1 MNYPALHLMMGYYTL
16 SVNRAKSR
24 QPHNY
29 NQDGYE
35 AYVQPAFGA
44 ASGIDHEVWAETFEG
59 VLEAIDQSIA
69 AKWYPHLLKGRAE

>member
-1 MNYPALHLMMGYYTL
+1 MNYPALNLMLGYYALT
-16 SVNRAKSR
+16 VNRAKSR
-24 QPHNY
+24 QSHNY

-44 ASGIDHEVWAETFEG
+44 ASGIGHEVWAETFDG

-69 AKWYPHLLKGRAE
+69 EKWYPHLLKS